1 MEIQLWMDASMP
13 EPLMKHPP
21 ASLAVCLLALALASS
36 MAWAQSAKPA
46 PASKPA
52 PSRPAPAHTGKTA
65 GSPHPARQAPSRT
78 ASSEAH
84 RVVEPEHRVESEQRD
99 DFEPE
104 DEGTPIRFEPEQT
117 PSNAASPRETSDS
130 TSTTTSRD
138 GSSSGTRVDLRARL
152 SANTG
157 YGSSSAYS
165 GTTGP
170 ADVRRSMDLDS
181 AEAHSVVHH
190 LNAERATLSGINKA
204 PIPNGRVMN
213 GGNIVTV
220 RTGDGRMYFLRADG
234 TIARFQSGMLPPGRA
249 AVPSGS
255 AGVSARPAARAS
267 TGTFA
272 TFRHDGTLA
281 SLRVGGPN
289 GLSIQHGA
297 HGERIVI
304 AHRPDRS
311 TLVSTGPHSGYL
323 ERTVEQNGRKLI
335 QRTYVSGSRSWQRTY
350 AKFNGRFVSMQVNG
364 PAPKLYVP
372 RYHYAPAFYVWA
384 GQGWTYPINYHWNW
398 VSRRWFVY
406 YGSYFYP
413 WSSYSDG
420 SFWLTDYILGQTLSD
435 GYDMQPENGSVP
447 ADASSDAN
455 GDNADLGQPSGD
467 ETVYAPFATA
477 IPSEVKQ
484 EIAAEVHQQLMQE
497 SAASED
503 SSPAQAAAP
512 DDPAQFLQAG
522 QIFIVSTPLN
532 VRIDAAYSPAL
543 PFGVQQCNLSPGDVL
558 RLTRIPDYPS
568 AVAGSDATGPAIPSF
583 ASLEVVASQ
592 RGDCPAG
599 AQVGVQTIGL
609 QEMENNFQAQLGD
622 GLQMLHSQQGKDG
635 LPAAPPSTLAEQ
647 PAAADL
653 PAETANVGVL
663 LQGLLARADQAEAQ
677 IGQTVM
683 SAPTVTN

>member
-1 MEIQLWMDASMP
+1 
-13 EPLMKHPP
+13 MKHLP

-36 MAWAQSAKPA
+36 MAWAQSARPA
-46 PASKPA
+46 PA
-52 PSRPAPAHTGKTA
+52 SRPAPARTAPAHTGRAA
-65 GSPHPARQAPSRT
+65 GSPHLARQAPSRE

-84 RVVEPEHRVESEQRD
+84 RIAEPEHRVELEQRD
-99 DFEPE
+99 DSEPE
-104 DEGTPIRFEPEQT
+104 DEGSPIRFEPEQT
-117 PSNAASPRETSDS
+117 SPVADRPRETSDS
-130 TSTTTSRD
+130 TSTAATRA
-138 GSSSGTRVDLRARL
+138 GSSSGTRVDSRARL

-170 ADVRRSMDLDS
+170 TGVRRSMELDS

-213 GGNIVTV
+213 GGSIVTV

-234 TIARFQSGMLPPGRA
+234 TLARFQSGMLAPGRA
-249 AVPSGS
+249 AIPSGS
-255 AGVSARPAARAS
+255 AAASVRPAARAS
-267 TGTFA
+267 IGTFA

-297 HGERIVI
+297 HGERVII
-304 AHRPDRS
+304 AHRPDQS

-323 ERTVEQNGRKLI
+323 QRTIDQNGRTLI
-335 QRTYVSGSRSWQRTY
+335 QRTYVSGNRSWQRTY
-350 AKFNGRFVSMQVNG
+350 AKFNGRFTSMQANG

-372 RYHYAPAFYVWA
+372 RYHYAPAFYGWA
-384 GQGWTYPINYHWNW
+384 GQGWAHPINYHWNW
-398 VSRRWFVY
+398 ASRRWFVY

-413 WSSYSDG
+413 WVSYSDG

-455 GDNADLGQPSGD
+455 GDNADLGQQSGD
-467 ETVYAPFATA
+467 ETVYAPFAAA

-497 SAASED
+497 SATSDD
-503 SSPAQAAAP
+503 SSSAQAEAP

-522 QIFIVSTPLN
+522 QIFIVNTPLN

-543 PFGVQQCNLSPGDVL
+543 PFGVQQCTLSPGDVL

-568 AVAGSDATGPAIPSF
+568 AVASNDATGPAIPSY

-599 AQVGVQTIGL
+599 VQVGVQTIAL
-609 QEMENNFQAQLGD
+609 QEMENNFQAHLDD
-622 GLQMLHSQQGKDG
+622 GLQILYSQPGKDG

-653 PAETANVGVL
+653 PPETANVGVL
-663 LQGLLARADQAEAQ
+663 LQGLLAQANRAEAQ
-677 IGQTVM
+677 IGQTVL

>member
-1 MEIQLWMDASMP
+1 MP
-13 EPLMKHPP
+13 EPVMKHLP
-21 ASLAVCLLALALASS
+21 ASLAVCLLAFALASS

-46 PASKPA
+46 SA
-52 PSRPAPAHTGKTA
+52 SRPAPARTAPAHTSRAA
-65 GSPHPARQAPSRT
+65 GSPHPARQATSRE

-84 RVVEPEHRVESEQRD
+84 RVAEPEHRVESEQRD

-104 DEGTPIRFEPEQT
+104 DEGAPIRFEPEQT
-117 PSNAASPRETSDS
+117 SPDADRPSETSDS
-130 TSTTTSRD
+130 TLTTASRN
-138 GSSSGTRVDLRARL
+138 GSSSSTRVDPGARL
-152 SANTG
+152 SANNG
-157 YGSSSAYS
+157 YDSSAAYS

-170 ADVRRSMDLDS
+170 TGARRSMELDS
-181 AEAHSVVHH
+181 AEAHSVVRH
-190 LNAERATLSGINKA
+190 LNTERATLSGINKA
-204 PIPNGRVMN
+204 PIPSGRVMN

-220 RTGDGRMYFLRADG
+220 RTGDGRIYFLRADG
-234 TIARFQSGMLPPGRA
+234 TLVRFQSGMLPPDRA
-249 AVPSGS
+249 AVSSGPAS
-255 AGVSARPAARAS
+255 ASTRPAARIS

-281 SLRVGGPN
+281 SQRVSGPN

-297 HGERIVI
+297 HGERVII
-304 AHRPDRS
+304 AHRPDHS

-323 ERTVEQNGRKLI
+323 ERTIEQNGRTLI
-335 QRTYVSGSRSWQRTY
+335 QRTYISGSRSWQRNY
-350 AKFNGRFVSMQVNG
+350 AKFNGRFTSMQANG

-372 RYHYAPAFYVWA
+372 RYHYAPAFYGWA
-384 GQGWTYPINYHWNW
+384 GQGWAYPINSRWNW
-398 VSRRWFVY
+398 ASRHWFVY

-435 GYDMQPENGSVP
+435 DYDMQPENGSVP

-455 GDNADLGQPSGD
+455 GDNADLGQQSGD

-497 SAASED
+497 SMASED
-503 SSPAQAAAP
+503 SSSAQAEAP

-543 PFGVQQCNLSPGDVL
+543 PFGFQQCNLSPGDVL

-568 AVAGSDATGPAIPSF
+568 AMASNDATGPAIPSF

-599 AQVGVQTIGL
+599 VQVGVQTIAL
-609 QEMENNFQAQLGD
+609 QEMENNFQAQLDD

-635 LPAAPPSTLAEQ
+635 LPAEPPSTLVEQ
-647 PAAADL
+647 PAATDL
-653 PAETANVGVL
+653 PPATANVGVL
-663 LQGLLARADQAEAQ
+663 LQGLLAQANRAEAQ

-683 SAPTVTN
+683 SAPTVSN